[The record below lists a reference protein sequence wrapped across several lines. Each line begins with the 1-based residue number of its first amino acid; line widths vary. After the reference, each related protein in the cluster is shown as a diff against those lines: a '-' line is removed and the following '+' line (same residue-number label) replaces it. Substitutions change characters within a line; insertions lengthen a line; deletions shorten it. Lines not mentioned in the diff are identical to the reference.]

1 LVENGLVHTRQLY
14 TIRKGELARDQ
25 IRGGLVR
32 VDSELIK
39 IKGHGRSW
47 TCLFL
52 GEDSHRCRIYAHRP
66 LECRELKCWDTS
78 RIEQVYDRGRLD
90 RRALLSGIQGL
101 WELVVEHERRCGYD
115 RLRNWLQSKNGSR
128 AQEAR
133 ARLSESKTFDVELR
147 KLLVA
152 RGCVEPGQLDF
163 LLGRPVEMVL
173 RIEQRAECRTP
184 GDQIPK
190 DAK

>member
-1 LVENGLVHTRQLY
+1 MVENGLVHTRQLY

-25 IRGGLVR
+25 IRGDLVR

-52 GEDSHRCRIYAHRP
+52 DEDSHRCRIYAHRP

-147 KLLVA
+147 QLLVA